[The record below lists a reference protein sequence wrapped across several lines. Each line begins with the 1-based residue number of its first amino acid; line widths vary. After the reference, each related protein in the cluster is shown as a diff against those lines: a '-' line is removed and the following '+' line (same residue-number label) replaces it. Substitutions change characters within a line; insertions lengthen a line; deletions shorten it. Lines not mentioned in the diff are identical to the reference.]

1 MASASNYAKTT
12 CAILYDRLWHVN
24 GNSMDE
30 NSHSVQLS
38 IILHMIRRAMQKY
51 VEKSR
56 ADRSV
61 EHKELIYV

>member
-1 MASASNYAKTT
+1 M
-12 CAILYDRLWHVN
+12 N

-30 NSHSVQLS
+30 NSHSVHLS
-38 IILHMIRRAMQKY
+38 IILHMFRRAMQKY